1 MSALTRSSSHLGA
14 LRIGSHLP
22 GPADYFLK
30 EFSGAVRTGKMHGL
44 QHLLRYR
51 PPGIVSDRV
60 RQATPV
66 GKGATFHG
74 GQHTLERPCLYRVL
88 R

>member
-1 MSALTRSSSHLGA
+1 
-14 LRIGSHLP
+14 
-22 GPADYFLK
+22 
-30 EFSGAVRTGKMHGL
+30 MHGL